1 MRWPTFKLFG
11 TAICER
17 DEEFEGQTLQLRLG
31 RFFIVELAFARL
43 DRVVENA
50 DAR

>member
-11 TAICER
+11 TAVCER
-17 DEEFEGQTLQLRLG
+17 DAEFEGQTLQLRFG
-31 RFFIVELAFARL
+31 QFIVELTFARL
-43 DRVVENA
+43 GRVVEDA